1 MCWGYMGWGG
11 GFMMFFLT
19 LLIIVAIFW
28 FLRSANHNGKEPS
41 VKESPLDILKRRYAR
56 GEITKAEYDNMK
68 RDLT

>member
-28 FLRSANHNGKEPS
+28 LLRSANRNGKS
-41 VKESPLDILKRRYAR
+41 SSLQESPLDVLKKRYAR
-56 GEITKAEYDNMK
+56 GEITKTEYEAMK
-68 RDLT
+68 KDLI